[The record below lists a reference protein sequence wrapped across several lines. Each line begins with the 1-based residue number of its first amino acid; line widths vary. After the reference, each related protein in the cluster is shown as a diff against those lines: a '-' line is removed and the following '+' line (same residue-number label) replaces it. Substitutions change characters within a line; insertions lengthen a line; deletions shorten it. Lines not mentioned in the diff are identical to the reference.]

1 MLASLFSKTRP
12 FNYIITGIFFSIAFF
27 LYQLALGNVFSSL
40 SGMGQ
45 NALVFLVLVASF
57 LLVNFISLRNALTK
71 KDNYAVLLYLLLVL
85 LFPTIFLKTKLIVAN
100 FFILLALR
108 RLVSLKTLNAPKE
121 KIFDASFWIFLATLF
136 HFWSI
141 IFILLVF
148 ISIVLHTGKDYKNW
162 LIPFVS
168 CFCVWVLYVFFSLFF
183 SGKYELNFQEMMQL
197 DFNFSVVKTTME
209 RMSLGVYVSI
219 SFLFFV
225 SQIIDYQN
233 KPLNMQTS
241 FKQIYFAFLLSIVV
255 YVLSAHKTNDL
266 LVFSFAPLA
275 ILGANMFEKM
285 ERYVLKE
292 ISLYLL
298 VLISAVIFVLQL

>member
-12 FNYIITGIFFSIAFF
+12 FNYIITGIFFCIAFF
-27 LYQLALGNVFSSL
+27 LYQLAIGNVFSSI

-45 NALVFLVLVASF
+45 NTLVFLVLLASF

-85 LFPTIFLKTKLIVAN
+85 LFPAVFVKTKLIVAN

-108 RLVSLKTLNAPKE
+108 RLVSLKTLNATKE
-121 KIFDASFWIFLATLF
+121 KIFDASFWIFLAALF

-141 IFILLVF
+141 IFIVLVF
-148 ISIVLHTGKDYKNW
+148 ISIILHTGKDYKNW

-168 CFCVWVLYVFFSLFF
+168 CFCVWVLSVFFSLFF
-183 SGKYELNFQEMMQL
+183 SGKYEFNFQEMTQVDWGL
-197 DFNFSVVKTTME
+197 FTIKNTNE
-209 RMSLGVYVSI
+209 RLSLGAYVSI

-241 FKQIYFAFLLSIVV
+241 FKQIYFAFLLSILV
-255 YVLSAHKTNDL
+255 YIISAPKTNDL
-266 LVFSFAPLA
+266 LLFSFAPLA

-298 VLISAVIFVLQL
+298 VAISAILFMLQL

>member
-12 FNYIITGIFFSIAFF
+12 FNYIIIGIFFCIAFF
-27 LYQLALGNVFSSL
+27 FYLLAATKSNSSFDTIGKNGL
-40 SGMGQ
+40 
-45 NALVFLVLVASF
+45 AFLVLLASF

-71 KDNYAVLLYLLLVL
+71 KDNYAVLLYLLFIL
-85 LFPTIFLKTKLIVAN
+85 LFPSIFLKTKLIVAN

-108 RLVSLKTLNAPKE
+108 RLVSLKNLNAPKE
-121 KIFDASFWIFLATLF
+121 KIFDASFWIFLAALF

-148 ISIVLHTGKDYKNW
+148 ISIILHTGKDYKNW
-162 LIPFVS
+162 LIPFLS
-168 CFCVWVLYVFFSLFF
+168 CFCVWVLTVFFSLFF
-183 SGKYELNFQEMMQL
+183 SGKYEITIQEMIQI
-197 DFNFSVVKTTME
+197 DINFPGLKTTME
-209 RMSLGVYVSI
+209 RMSLAVYVSI

-241 FKQIYFAFLLSIVV
+241 FKQLYFAFI
-255 YVLSAHKTNDL
+255 LSAVIYILSLQKSNDL
-266 LVFSFAPLA
+266 LIFSFAPLA

-285 ERYVLKE
+285 ERHLIKE

-298 VLISAVIFVLQL
+298 AIISTIIFVLQL

>member
-12 FNYIITGIFFSIAFF
+12 FNYIITGIFFCIVFF

-40 SGMGQ
+40 TGMGQ
-45 NALVFLVLVASF
+45 NALVFLILLASF

-85 LFPTIFLKTKLIVAN
+85 LFPSIFVKTKLIVAN

-108 RLVSLKTLNAPKE
+108 RLVSLKNLNTPKE
-121 KIFDASFWIFLATLF
+121 KIFDASFWVFLAALF

-148 ISIVLHTGKDYKNW
+148 ISIILHTGKDYKNW
-162 LIPFVS
+162 LVPFVS
-168 CFCVWVLYVFFSLFF
+168 CFCVWVLSIFFSLFF
-183 SGKYELNFQEMMQL
+183 SSNYELNFQEMMQI
-197 DFNFSVVKTTME
+197 DFNFSVFKTTIE
-209 RMSLGVYVSI
+209 RMSLAVYVSI

-255 YVLSAHKTNDL
+255 YLLSTQKTNDL
-266 LVFSFAPLA
+266 LIFSFAPLA

-285 ERYVLKE
+285 ERYIIKE

-298 VLISAVIFVLQL
+298 AIVTTVIFVLQL